1 MDLSYTDVQGRTP
14 DSRIWPLGTA
24 FLVRKVIC
32 PAFCCLRQDF
42 RRFKVLQM
50 AEVRLTD
57 ESFRPKRVAL
67 LRTCLVRLSEGGR
80 SGTGA

>member
-1 MDLSYTDVQGRTP
+1 MDLSYTDVQGRT
-14 DSRIWPLGTA
+14 SGRRIRPLGTE
-24 FLVRKVIC
+24 FLVREVVC

-67 LRTCLVRLSEGGR
+67 LRTCLVGPSEGGR